1 MRAADWYFDFLSPF
15 SYLQLVQFDRLPP
28 DLEIAYRPVLFA
40 GLLGHW
46 KHKGPAEIPAKRV
59 HTYRWCHW
67 YAARHGI
74 PFRMPPAHPFNPL
87 RPLRLAVAQ
96 GAEPALI
103 RAVFDAIW
111 VEGRD
116 LSRDEEWQALTERL
130 AIPDADEAIARPEVN
145 PLRPLR
151 LAVAQGAEPALIRAV
166 FDAIWVEGR
175 DLSRDEEWQALTER
189 LAIALAKRVWARR
202 SDAAEQHIGHGGE
215 PEAQLVGAHGAGRGS
230 GDRWPL
236 IRFSAAGAVQGQ
248 LGGQEALKKGTVE
261 AAERGV
267 FGVPTF
273 AIGGELF
280 WGFDSTDLVL
290 DYLNDPALLA
300 TGEYARI
307 SDLPI
312 AQARKL

>member
-28 DLEIAYRPVLFA
+28 DLEITYRPVLFA

-46 KHKGPAEIPAKRV
+46 EHKGPAEIPAKRV

-111 VEGRD
+111 AEGRD
-116 LSRDEEWQALTERL
+116 LSRD
-130 AIPDADEAIARPEVN
+130 D
-145 PLRPLR
+145 
-151 LAVAQGAEPALIRAV
+151 
-166 FDAIWVEGR
+166 
-175 DLSRDEEWQALTER
+175 EWQALTER
-189 LAIALAKRVWARR
+189 LAIA
-202 SDAAEQHIGHGGE
+202 DAVEAIAQ
-215 PEAQLVGAHGAGRGS
+215 PEVK
-230 GDRWPL
+230 
-236 IRFSAAGAVQGQ
+236 
-248 LGGQEALKKGTVE
+248 EALRRGTDE
-261 AAERGV
+261 AAKRGV

-273 AIGGELF
+273 AIGDELF
-280 WGFDSTDLVL
+280 WGLDATDLVL
-290 DYLNDPALLA
+290 DYLNDPGLLE

-307 SDLPI
+307 ANLPI

>member
-28 DLEIAYRPVLFA
+28 DLEITYRPVLFA

-46 KHKGPAEIPAKRV
+46 EHKGPAEIPAKRV

-103 RAVFDAIW
+103 RAVFDTIW
-111 VEGRD
+111 AEGRD
-116 LSRDEEWQALTERL
+116 LSRD
-130 AIPDADEAIARPEVN
+130 D
-145 PLRPLR
+145 
-151 LAVAQGAEPALIRAV
+151 
-166 FDAIWVEGR
+166 
-175 DLSRDEEWQALTER
+175 EWQALTER
-189 LAIALAKRVWARR
+189 LAIADADDAIAR
-202 SDAAEQHIGHGGE
+202 
-215 PEAQLVGAHGAGRGS
+215 PEVK
-230 GDRWPL
+230 
-236 IRFSAAGAVQGQ
+236 
-248 LGGQEALKKGTVE
+248 EALKKSTEE
-261 AAERGV
+261 AAKRGV

-280 WGFDSTDLVL
+280 WGLDATDLVL
-290 DYLNDPALLA
+290 DYLNDPASFA

-307 SDLPI
+307 ADLPI
-312 AQARKL
+312 AQARRLPA

>member
-28 DLEIAYRPVLFA
+28 DLEITYRPVLFA

-46 KHKGPAEIPAKRV
+46 EHKGPAEIPAKRV

-103 RAVFDAIW
+103 RAIFDAIW
-111 VEGRD
+111 AEGRD
-116 LSRDEEWQALTERL
+116 LSRDDEWQGLTERL
-130 AIPDADEAIARPEVN
+130 AIADADEAIARPEV
-145 PLRPLR
+145 
-151 LAVAQGAEPALIRAV
+151 
-166 FDAIWVEGR
+166 
-175 DLSRDEEWQALTER
+175 
-189 LAIALAKRVWARR
+189 K
-202 SDAAEQHIGHGGE
+202 
-215 PEAQLVGAHGAGRGS
+215 
-230 GDRWPL
+230 
-236 IRFSAAGAVQGQ
+236 
-248 LGGQEALKKGTVE
+248 EALRRGTEE
-261 AAERGV
+261 AAKRGV

-280 WGFDSTDLVL
+280 WGLDATDLVL
-290 DYLNDPALLA
+290 DFLNDPGLLE

-307 SDLPI
+307 ADLPI
-312 AQARKL
+312 AQARKLPA

>member
-28 DLEIAYRPVLFA
+28 DLEITYRPVLFA

-46 KHKGPAEIPAKRV
+46 EHKGPAEIPAKRV

-87 RPLRLAVAQ
+87 RPLRLAVAH

-111 VEGRD
+111 AEGRD
-116 LSRDEEWQALTERL
+116 LSRD
-130 AIPDADEAIARPEVN
+130 D
-145 PLRPLR
+145 
-151 LAVAQGAEPALIRAV
+151 
-166 FDAIWVEGR
+166 
-175 DLSRDEEWQALTER
+175 EWQALTER
-189 LAIALAKRVWARR
+189 LAIADAEEAIAR
-202 SDAAEQHIGHGGE
+202 
-215 PEAQLVGAHGAGRGS
+215 PEVK
-230 GDRWPL
+230 
-236 IRFSAAGAVQGQ
+236 
-248 LGGQEALKKGTVE
+248 EALRRGTEE
-261 AAERGV
+261 AAMRRV

-280 WGFDSTDLVL
+280 WGLDATDLVL
-290 DYLNDPALLA
+290 DYLNDPGLLE

-307 SDLPI
+307 ADLPI
-312 AQARKL
+312 AQARKLPA

>member
-28 DLEIAYRPVLFA
+28 DLEITYRPVLFA

-46 KHKGPAEIPAKRV
+46 EHKGPAEIPAKRV

-111 VEGRD
+111 AEGRD
-116 LSRDEEWQALTERL
+116 LSRDDEWQ
-130 AIPDADEAIARPEVN
+130 
-145 PLRPLR
+145 
-151 LAVAQGAEPALIRAV
+151 G
-166 FDAIWVEGR
+166 
-175 DLSRDEEWQALTER
+175 LTER
-189 LAIALAKRVWARR
+189 LAIA
-202 SDAAEQHIGHGGE
+202 DADEAIAQ
-215 PEAQLVGAHGAGRGS
+215 PEVK
-230 GDRWPL
+230 
-236 IRFSAAGAVQGQ
+236 
-248 LGGQEALKKGTVE
+248 EALKKSTEE
-261 AAERGV
+261 AARRGV

-280 WGFDSTDLVL
+280 WGLDATDLVL
-290 DYLNDPALLA
+290 DYLNDPGLLE

-307 SDLPI
+307 ADLPI

>member
-28 DLEIAYRPVLFA
+28 DLEITYRPVLFA

-46 KHKGPAEIPAKRV
+46 EHKGPAEIPAKRV

-111 VEGRD
+111 AEGRD
-116 LSRDEEWQALTERL
+116 VSRDDEWQELTERL
-130 AIPDADEAIARPEVN
+130 AIADAEEAIARPEV
-145 PLRPLR
+145 
-151 LAVAQGAEPALIRAV
+151 
-166 FDAIWVEGR
+166 
-175 DLSRDEEWQALTER
+175 
-189 LAIALAKRVWARR
+189 K
-202 SDAAEQHIGHGGE
+202 
-215 PEAQLVGAHGAGRGS
+215 
-230 GDRWPL
+230 
-236 IRFSAAGAVQGQ
+236 
-248 LGGQEALKKGTVE
+248 EALRRGTEE
-261 AAERGV
+261 AAKRGV

-273 AIGGELF
+273 AIGRELF
-280 WGFDSTDLVL
+280 WGLDATDLVL
-290 DYLNDPALLA
+290 DYLNDPGLLE

-307 SDLPI
+307 ANLPI

>member
-28 DLEIAYRPVLFA
+28 DLEITYRPVLFA

-46 KHKGPAEIPAKRV
+46 EHKGPAEIPAKRV

-103 RAVFDAIW
+103 RAIFDAIW
-111 VEGRD
+111 AEGRD
-116 LSRDEEWQALTERL
+116 LSRDDEWQGLTERL
-130 AIPDADEAIARPEVN
+130 AIADADEAIARPEV
-145 PLRPLR
+145 
-151 LAVAQGAEPALIRAV
+151 
-166 FDAIWVEGR
+166 
-175 DLSRDEEWQALTER
+175 
-189 LAIALAKRVWARR
+189 K
-202 SDAAEQHIGHGGE
+202 
-215 PEAQLVGAHGAGRGS
+215 
-230 GDRWPL
+230 
-236 IRFSAAGAVQGQ
+236 
-248 LGGQEALKKGTVE
+248 EALKKSTEE
-261 AAERGV
+261 AARRGV

-280 WGFDSTDLVL
+280 WGLDATDLVL
-290 DYLNDPALLA
+290 DYLNDPGLLE

-307 SDLPI
+307 ANLPI
-312 AQARKL
+312 AQARKLPA

>member
-28 DLEIAYRPVLFA
+28 DLEITYRPVLFA

-46 KHKGPAEIPAKRV
+46 EHKGPAEIPAKRV

-103 RAVFDAIW
+103 RAIFDAIW
-111 VEGRD
+111 AEGRD
-116 LSRDEEWQALTERL
+116 VSRDDEWQGLTERL
-130 AIPDADEAIARPEVN
+130 AIADADEAIARPEV
-145 PLRPLR
+145 
-151 LAVAQGAEPALIRAV
+151 
-166 FDAIWVEGR
+166 
-175 DLSRDEEWQALTER
+175 
-189 LAIALAKRVWARR
+189 K
-202 SDAAEQHIGHGGE
+202 
-215 PEAQLVGAHGAGRGS
+215 
-230 GDRWPL
+230 
-236 IRFSAAGAVQGQ
+236 
-248 LGGQEALKKGTVE
+248 EALRRGTEE
-261 AAERGV
+261 AAKRGV

-280 WGFDSTDLVL
+280 WGLDATDLVL
-290 DYLNDPALLA
+290 DYLNDPASFA

-307 SDLPI
+307 ADLPI
-312 AQARKL
+312 AQARRLPA

>member
-28 DLEIAYRPVLFA
+28 DLEITYRPVLFA

-46 KHKGPAEIPAKRV
+46 EHKGPAEIPAKRV

-103 RAVFDAIW
+103 RAIFDAIW
-111 VEGRD
+111 AEGRD
-116 LSRDEEWQALTERL
+116 LSRDDEWQGLTERL
-130 AIPDADEAIARPEVN
+130 AIADAEEAIARPEV
-145 PLRPLR
+145 
-151 LAVAQGAEPALIRAV
+151 
-166 FDAIWVEGR
+166 
-175 DLSRDEEWQALTER
+175 
-189 LAIALAKRVWARR
+189 K
-202 SDAAEQHIGHGGE
+202 
-215 PEAQLVGAHGAGRGS
+215 
-230 GDRWPL
+230 
-236 IRFSAAGAVQGQ
+236 
-248 LGGQEALKKGTVE
+248 EALRRGTEE
-261 AAERGV
+261 AAKRGV

-280 WGFDSTDLVL
+280 WGLDATDLVL
-290 DYLNDPALLA
+290 DYLNDPASFA

-307 SDLPI
+307 ADLPI
-312 AQARKL
+312 AQARRLPA

>member
-28 DLEIAYRPVLFA
+28 DLTITYRPVLFA

-111 VEGRD
+111 AEGRD
-116 LSRDEEWQALTERL
+116 VSRDDEWQGLTERL
-130 AIPDADEAIARPEVN
+130 AIADADEAIARPEV
-145 PLRPLR
+145 
-151 LAVAQGAEPALIRAV
+151 
-166 FDAIWVEGR
+166 
-175 DLSRDEEWQALTER
+175 
-189 LAIALAKRVWARR
+189 K
-202 SDAAEQHIGHGGE
+202 
-215 PEAQLVGAHGAGRGS
+215 
-230 GDRWPL
+230 
-236 IRFSAAGAVQGQ
+236 
-248 LGGQEALKKGTVE
+248 EALKKSTEE
-261 AAERGV
+261 AARRGV

-280 WGFDSTDLVL
+280 WGLDATDLVL
-290 DYLNDPALLA
+290 DYLNDPGLLE

-307 SDLPI
+307 ADLPI

>member
-28 DLEIAYRPVLFA
+28 DLTITYRPVLFA

-96 GAEPALI
+96 GTEPALI

-111 VEGRD
+111 AEGRD
-116 LSRDEEWQALTERL
+116 VSRDDEWQGLTERL
-130 AIPDADEAIARPEVN
+130 AIADANEAIARPEV
-145 PLRPLR
+145 
-151 LAVAQGAEPALIRAV
+151 
-166 FDAIWVEGR
+166 
-175 DLSRDEEWQALTER
+175 
-189 LAIALAKRVWARR
+189 K
-202 SDAAEQHIGHGGE
+202 
-215 PEAQLVGAHGAGRGS
+215 
-230 GDRWPL
+230 
-236 IRFSAAGAVQGQ
+236 
-248 LGGQEALKKGTVE
+248 EALKKSTEE
-261 AAERGV
+261 AARRGV

-280 WGFDSTDLVL
+280 WGLDATDLVL
-290 DYLNDPALLA
+290 DYLNDPGLLE

-307 SDLPI
+307 ANLPI

>member
-15 SYLQLVQFDRLPP
+15 SYLQLVQFDRLPR
-28 DLEIAYRPVLFA
+28 DVDVAFRPVLFA

-46 KHKGPAEIPAKRV
+46 GHKGPAEIPAKRV

-87 RPLRLAVAQ
+87 RPLRLAVAHD
-96 GAEPALI
+96 GEARLV
-103 RAVFDAIW
+103 RAVFDAVW
-111 VEGRD
+111 AEGRD
-116 LSRDEEWQALTERL
+116 PSRDEEWQALVARL
-130 AIPDADEAIARPEVN
+130 GIADADAMIAAPEV
-145 PLRPLR
+145 
-151 LAVAQGAEPALIRAV
+151 
-166 FDAIWVEGR
+166 
-175 DLSRDEEWQALTER
+175 
-189 LAIALAKRVWARR
+189 K
-202 SDAAEQHIGHGGE
+202 
-215 PEAQLVGAHGAGRGS
+215 
-230 GDRWPL
+230 
-236 IRFSAAGAVQGQ
+236 
-248 LGGQEALKKGTVE
+248 EALRRGTQE

-273 AIGGELF
+273 AIGDELF
-280 WGFDSTDLVL
+280 WGLDSTDLVL
-290 DYLNDPALLA
+290 DYLNDPTLLS

>member
-28 DLEIAYRPVLFA
+28 DLEITYRPVLFA

-46 KHKGPAEIPAKRV
+46 EHKGPAEIPAKRV

-103 RAVFDAIW
+103 RAIFDAIW
-111 VEGRD
+111 AEGRD
-116 LSRDEEWQALTERL
+116 LSRDDEWQGLTERL
-130 AIPDADEAIARPEVN
+130 AIADADEAIARPEV
-145 PLRPLR
+145 
-151 LAVAQGAEPALIRAV
+151 
-166 FDAIWVEGR
+166 
-175 DLSRDEEWQALTER
+175 
-189 LAIALAKRVWARR
+189 K
-202 SDAAEQHIGHGGE
+202 
-215 PEAQLVGAHGAGRGS
+215 
-230 GDRWPL
+230 
-236 IRFSAAGAVQGQ
+236 
-248 LGGQEALKKGTVE
+248 EALKKSTEE
-261 AAERGV
+261 AAKRGV

-280 WGFDSTDLVL
+280 WGLDATDLVL
-290 DYLNDPALLA
+290 DYLNDPASFA

-307 SDLPI
+307 ADLPI
-312 AQARKL
+312 AQARRLPA